1 MATDPVVHTTSGRV
15 RGIVDPTTGMRTWR
29 GVPYGAPTGGQRRF
43 RAPQPREPW
52 AGELDASRFAHPAMQ
67 GTYGWND
74 RVKGTEDCLTLD
86 IVRPDTDEELPVVVY
101 MHGGTFLTGS
111 SHEKVL
117 QGHRF
122 AEATDIVYVSLNFR
136 LGVLGYLDL
145 RSLGPDCV
153 ANPGTMD
160 QILALEWVR
169 DNIAEFGGDPARVT
183 IMGESAGAASVIAL
197 MCAPSARGLFHGAV
211 AQSAP
216 AAAVHS
222 RIQAAMWVRKLLD
235 GMGMSRLSTLED
247 LREVDGESLVRVGNS
262 LLIRSGE
269 LPYLN
274 LAFMPT
280 VDDDVLPRHPIDTFT
295 DDEQAP
301 VPLIIGSNSGEASF
315 TKAMYV
321 FNRSR
326 ERAARRILEVFDP
339 DHADAILAAYNGAQT
354 RSDFAEL
361 VADAVFWAPSVRLA
375 TEHRHSAD
383 VWMYHFDHA
392 APAIQRLGI
401 GAVHTADLEA
411 VFGAPYSTPA
421 GLLQRLGPM
430 GDFESVSEM
439 MQRNWGAFFH
449 TGRVDD
455 AWPVYGFRSEDAPG
469 RATAVIRAE
478 SIVVRDPKP
487 EKRRAWEGFKFTNW
501 GTGRPEVLESVTDF
515 LGLEPEDLEVFDT

>member
-1 MATDPVVHTTSGRV
+1 MTANPVVRTTSGRV
-15 RGIVDPTTGMRTWR
+15 RGVVDPTTGMRTWR
-29 GVPYGAPTGGQRRF
+29 GVPFGAPTDGQHRF
-43 RAPQPREPW
+43 RAPRPREPW
-52 AGELDASRFAHPAMQ
+52 EGVHDAVHFAHPAMQ

-74 RVKGTEDCLTLD
+74 RVKGTEDCLVLD

-122 AEATDIVYVSLNFR
+122 AKATDIVYVSINFR

-145 RSLGPDCV
+145 RSLGADCA

-169 DNIAEFGGDPARVT
+169 DNIAAFGGDPDRVT
-183 IMGESAGAASVIAL
+183 IMGESAGAASVVTL
-197 MCAPSARGLFHGAV
+197 MSSPPARGLFHGAV
-211 AQSAP
+211 AQSTP

-235 GMGMSRLSTLED
+235 GMGLSRLSTLED
-247 LREVDGESLVRVGNS
+247 LRQVDGEELVRVGNS

-280 VDDDVLPRHPIDTFT
+280 VDGEVLPSHPIDVFT
-295 DDEQAP
+295 ANEEAP

-339 DHADAILAAYNGAQT
+339 GHADAILAAYNGAQT
-354 RSDFAEL
+354 RKDFAEL

-375 TEHRHSAD
+375 TEHRRVAD

-392 APAIQRLGI
+392 APAVKRLGI

-411 VFGAPYSTPA
+411 VFGAPYSSPA
-421 GLLQRLGPM
+421 GILQRLGPQS
-430 GDFESVSEM
+430 DFETVSEM
-439 MQRNWGAFFH
+439 MQRNWGAFF
-449 TGRVDD
+449 TPARWGRNGPSTASVPKTRR
-455 AWPVYGFRSEDAPG
+455 AAPPPSSAPTPGWCATRRRKSAARG
-469 RATAVIRAE
+469 RASNSLAGAPAARKSWRA
-478 SIVVRDPKP
+478 
-487 EKRRAWEGFKFTNW
+487 
-501 GTGRPEVLESVTDF
+501 
-515 LGLEPEDLEVFDT
+515 

>member
-1 MATDPVVHTTSGRV
+1 MDDQPVVHTTAGRV

-29 GVPYGAPTGGQRRF
+29 GVPYGAPTDGQHRF
-43 RAPQPREPW
+43 RAPRPREPW
-52 AGELDASRFAHPAMQ
+52 SGELDATKFAEPAMQ

-74 RVKGTEDCLTLD
+74 RVKGTEDCLSLD
-86 IVRPDTDEELPVVVY
+86 IVRPDTDDVLPVVVY

-122 AEATDIVYVSLNFR
+122 AQATDIVYVSLNFR

-169 DNIAEFGGDPARVT
+169 DNIAEFGGDPDRVT
-183 IMGESAGAASVIAL
+183 IMGESAGAAAVTTL
-197 MCAPSARGLFHGAV
+197 MCAPPARGLFHGAV

-235 GMGMSRLSTLED
+235 GMGLSRLSTLQD
-247 LREVDGESLVRVGNS
+247 LREVDGEELVRVGNS

-280 VDDDVLPRHPIDTFT
+280 VDGEVVPRHPMDVFT
-295 DDEQAP
+295 DNEEAP

-321 FNRSR
+321 FSKSR

-339 DHADAILAAYNGAQT
+339 GHADAILEAYNGALT

-375 TEHRHSAD
+375 TEHRRVAD

-392 APAIQRLGI
+392 APAVKKLGI

-411 VFGAPYSTPA
+411 VFGAKYSTPA
-421 GLLQRLGPM
+421 GLLQRFGPQS
-430 GDFESVSEM
+430 DFETVSEL

-449 TGRVDD
+449 TGRVGDE
-455 AWPVYGFRSEDAPG
+455 WPVYGFRSEDAPG
-469 RATAVIRAE
+469 RATAVISAQPK
-478 SIVVRDPKP
+478 VVRDPKA
-487 EKRRAWEGFKFTNW
+487 EKRRAWEGFKFTSW
-501 GTGRPEVLESVTDF
+501 GTGRPEVLDSVTDF
-515 LGLEPEDLEVFDT
+515 LGLEPDEEP